1 MQSAAKFIYKAKTNK
16 LKKKKSHR
24 STKRLVCLKKIVF
37 GSTIAEKEHCYLE
50 NDPRGKAEVKEFLA
64 EGGEK
69 HAGWHTAGKAVPS
82 TGRTWLQGALEPHL
96 PIALNN
102 KRGRVD
108 SAVVAAA
115 CSKLWLCPAAAKRA
129 EGARKQGSSPSRTHE
144 CSSASHLAWGH
155 PKSAKGLCLHDS

>member
-16 LKKKKSHR
+16 LKKKITQKHKE
-24 STKRLVCLKKIVF
+24 TCLFKKNSVWF
-37 GSTIAEKEHCYLE
+37 YCCKEHCYLE